1 MVVMLFIL
9 IAFSMSITFLIGIR
23 GFVSVWVS
31 KENYLLSYITIVLFT
46 STLFLN
52 ILYYPL
58 VALINADGLF
68 KDNKKKDIYALIV
81 YSVVLMLPTVVINSD
96 SDGDGVPDKLD
107 QCPATPFNVIVDD
120 RGCPFTMPGV
130 GLKMEYRAFFDKD
143 SSELLPKYQA
153 ELDKV
158 GMRLQE
164 YKTATILIEGHN
176 SRTEVDSASINEA
189 NALAQDRANKVKN
202 YLNTYGYAQYYPAY
216 PLVMASD
223 GGVNNV
229 TLFKVS

>member
-1 MVVMLFIL
+1 MNVKLWT
-9 IAFSMSITFLIGIR
+9 ITPMMIGALALT
-23 GFVSVWVS
+23 GCQTADLPKQTSQ
-31 KENYLLSYITIVLFT
+31 TI
-46 STLFLN
+46 
-52 ILYYPL
+52 
-58 VALINADGLF
+58 
-68 KDNKKKDIYALIV
+68 K
-81 YSVVLMLPTVVINSD
+81 MPTVVINSD

-158 GMRLQE
+158 GIRLQE

-202 YLNTYGYAQYYPAY
+202 YLISKYNIASERITATEYGARRPIAPSDSEEGNMLNRRVYALATEPQE
-216 PLVMASD
+216 
-223 GGVNNV
+223 
-229 TLFKVS
+229 

>member
-1 MVVMLFIL
+1 MNVKLRT
-9 IAFSMSITFLIGIR
+9 IAPMMIGALALT
-23 GFVSVWVS
+23 GCQTADLPKQTSQ
-31 KENYLLSYITIVLFT
+31 TI
-46 STLFLN
+46 
-52 ILYYPL
+52 
-58 VALINADGLF
+58 
-68 KDNKKKDIYALIV
+68 K
-81 YSVVLMLPTVVINSD
+81 MPTVVINSD

-202 YLNTYGYAQYYPAY
+202 YLISKYNIASERITATEYGARRPIAPSDSEEGNMLNRRVYAI
-216 PLVMASD
+216 ASEPQE
-223 GGVNNV
+223 
-229 TLFKVS
+229 

>member
-1 MVVMLFIL
+1 MNVKLRT
-9 IAFSMSITFLIGIR
+9 ITLMMTGVLALT
-23 GFVSVWVS
+23 GCQTADLPKQTSQ
-31 KENYLLSYITIVLFT
+31 TI
-46 STLFLN
+46 
-52 ILYYPL
+52 
-58 VALINADGLF
+58 
-68 KDNKKKDIYALIV
+68 K
-81 YSVVLMLPTVVINSD
+81 MPTVVINSD

-202 YLNTYGYAQYYPAY
+202 YLISKYNIASERITATEYGARRPIAPSDSEEGNMLNRRVYAI
-216 PLVMASD
+216 ASEPQE
-223 GGVNNV
+223 
-229 TLFKVS
+229 